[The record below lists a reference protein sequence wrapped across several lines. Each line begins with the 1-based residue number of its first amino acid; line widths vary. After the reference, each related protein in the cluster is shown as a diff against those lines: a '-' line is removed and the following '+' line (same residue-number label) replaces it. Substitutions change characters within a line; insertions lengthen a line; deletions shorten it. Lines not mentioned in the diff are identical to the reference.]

1 MVESSRLDRNSPAAE
16 ASAAEQV
23 ARIVE
28 AATKLGVEV
37 DEAAA
42 AQWLAAMAGSHAAGA
57 NLTVDVQSG
66 IYGHRITLLDFDPE
80 VLARYRQI
88 AGIVEIPDRPG
99 VQTAISL
106 SGSAAQSRV
115 QLFPG
120 DADFFE
126 RVNIQAPTR
135 EEACAL
141 LAEVMRD
148 KCLAFLRGPN
158 YELVEVK
165 WGTWQQDVIRA
176 GELVQ
181 AGKPMSWAAAEVV
194 AGGIDVLTPEG
205 EALHI
210 PWEYGSRDPGWC
222 KLDWIIVEPD
232 EGRVVHASNML
243 DATWESPSG
252 EIVPLD
258 GYLDPYFQEVY
269 LDAES
274 IPLFTRLVKHLSANA
289 LQHYVGQLEKE
300 VAKYGHCDPRN
311 YGKVAKRLYNIFRL
325 TGRWTEAAFVRELF
339 DEPAALLYQV
349 AALLDTLDEAIT
361 NGGALAGDAL
371 VDQVDSL
378 VRTVVRVCEGPEEEE
393 LVDAL
398 LRLRDDLTGRR
409 SLGSERQVLLRTSC
423 MRVGALVNHYFEERL
438 FLLPEILEY
447 VDALTQDGPATAPC

>member
-1 MVESSRLDRNSPAAE
+1 M
-16 ASAAEQV
+16 

-28 AATKLGVEV
+28 SAAKLGVEV
-37 DEAAA
+37 DEVAAT
-42 AQWLAAMAGSHAAGA
+42 QWLAAMAGSQAAGGDFA
-57 NLTVDVQSG
+57 VDIQAG

-88 AGIVEIPDRPG
+88 ADIVEIPDRPG

-126 RVNIQAPTR
+126 RVNLQAATR

-141 LAEVMRD
+141 LGEVLRD
-148 KCLAFLRGPN
+148 KCQAAFKGPN

-165 WGTWQQDVIRA
+165 WGTWQQDVVRA
-176 GELVQ
+176 GELIR
-181 AGKPMSWAAAEVV
+181 AGKPISWDAAEVA
-194 AGGIDVLTPEG
+194 AGGFDVLAPDG
-205 EALHI
+205 EPLHVS
-210 PWEYGSRDPGWC
+210 WEYGCQDPGWC
-222 KLDWIIVEPD
+222 KLDWVIVEP
-232 EGRVVHASNML
+232 EAGRVVHASNML
-243 DATWESPSG
+243 DATWESPTG

-289 LQHYVGQLEKE
+289 LQDYVGQLEHE
-300 VAKYGHCDPRN
+300 VSKYCHCDPRN
-311 YGKVAKRLYNIFRL
+311 YGKVAKRRYNIFRL
-325 TGRWTEAAFVRELF
+325 TGRWAEAAFVRELF

-349 AALLDTLDEAIT
+349 ASLLDTIDEAVVS
-361 NGGALAGDAL
+361 GGALAGDAL
-371 VDQVDSL
+371 VDQVDGL

-398 LRLRDDLTGRR
+398 LKLRDDLTGRR
-409 SLGSERQVLLRTSC
+409 ALGAERQVLLQRSYK
-423 MRVGALVNHYFEERL
+423 RVGELVNHYFQERL
-438 FLLPEILEY
+438 FLLPEIVQY
-447 VDALTQDGPATAPC
+447 VEALALADPAIAPC